1 MLNASV
7 LSALLTYFSSDG
19 SYSDMDKLHKLQ
31 KGAAVVITGSNYD
44 IRSTEIFDQLGWEMI
59 EIIPKK
65 LANNMTSKTSRC
77 ETANSWD
84 SLEPFSVIL
93 SGGQSKMY

>member
-1 MLNASV
+1 MRNGASGPIKSLDSQLALNMLNASV

-44 IRSTEIFDQLGWEMI
+44 IRSTEIFDQLDG
-59 EIIPKK
+59 
-65 LANNMTSKTSRC
+65 
-77 ETANSWD
+77 D
-84 SLEPFSVIL
+84 D
-93 SGGQSKMY
+93 